1 MAAVGLILILLYIVV
16 ALVLRMLIQ
25 IRMTGST
32 GITGM
37 ADMQRAPLPD
47 RFARVASVVA
57 LLLVVDSQIRVLVG
71 GGETIGDR
79 YGTLC
84 VIVGLTLY
92 TVGLVITFVA
102 QLQMGAS
109 WRIGTNPDDHTDLVT
124 RGLFA
129 SVRNPIYS
137 AMGLAILGVVLT
149 SPTVLGIVAVVL
161 GLVVAEMQ
169 VRLVEEPHLR
179 REHDDTY
186 VRYAATTG
194 RFVPGIGRLRST
206 D

>member
-1 MAAVGLILILLYIVV
+1 MAAVGLSLILLYIVV

-32 GITGM
+32 GMTN
-37 ADMQRAPLPD
+37 MQRAPLSD
-47 RFARVASVVA
+47 RFARVASVVV
-57 LLLVVDSQIRVLVG
+57 LLLVVDSQVRVLVG

-79 YGTLC
+79 YDTLC

-102 QLQMGAS
+102 QRQMGAS

-137 AMGLAILGVVLT
+137 AMALVILGVVLT

-179 REHDDTY
+179 REHGDAY